1 MKKCSYS
8 LLGGAQLTQDKGAG
22 GESGKTRQRDIEVV
36 VLAQEQGA
44 SFGEEAGKGYDRI
57 ATVGRSSCDDVGK
70 KEARNKDG
78 SKVTCRRAMTG
89 DQSQGLSLFQRQ
101 HTEDAQ
107 NQAQRMGEGEKR
119 GNLGRTSWFL

>member
-1 MKKCSYS
+1 
-8 LLGGAQLTQDKGAG
+8 
-22 GESGKTRQRDIEVV
+22 
-36 VLAQEQGA
+36 
-44 SFGEEAGKGYDRI
+44 
-57 ATVGRSSCDDVGK
+57 
-70 KEARNKDG
+70 
-78 SKVTCRRAMTG
+78 MTG